1 MAALER
7 RGKAIIGADFGTRG
21 VPIYTD
27 ARHYAA
33 AGVPVV
39 LYGAGPR
46 TLAEANGHRADE
58 KLKLDDLHRAT
69 EVVSL
74 ALADLLVQTRSS

>member
-1 MAALER
+1 LR
-7 RGKAIIGADFGTRG
+7 RHGKAIIGPEFASHG
-21 VPIYTD
+21 VPVYTD

-58 KLKLDDLHRAT
+58 KIEPRR
-69 EVVSL
+69 L
-74 ALADLLVQTRSS
+74 AQGDGDRGVGVG